1 MHTHTGEHSLG
12 STPLAAGPSAPASPA
27 GSNTYVRTPKGS
39 TRPRLS
45 LLHSCVSPLV
55 WLVGWLVGCFCFFF
69 FFHFLFC
76 YKHHSKLKK
85 LFKQNIVVLVCL
97 NALNTLHYASPLET
111 TSSETPTLRRLP
123 AGVARTFPWE
133 EQLSDAQQNL
143 QLLAEAREQ
152 GTSGAGSASSCDAV
166 LLQCLASLDLD
177 GPMFKLHVGLQSGL
191 QGLCGLRCGCVVT
204 HRRQLDILNLN
215 VTALERR
222 PIYSCS
228 SRV

>member
-1 MHTHTGEHSLG
+1 MLQHRQLAPTPTSEPRRGAHGPGFHY
-12 STPLAAGPSAPASPA
+12 ST
-27 GSNTYVRTPKGS
+27 VVF
-39 TRPRLS
+39 
-45 LLHSCVSPLV
+45 LLWFG
-55 WLVGWLVGCFCFFF
+55 WLVGWLDVFVFFF
-69 FFHFLFC
+69 FSIFFFC